1 MFGESYA
8 ASATQT
14 TGGFLVLLS
23 HTVKDRI
30 DLLTVQ
36 NIEFKGK
43 AQTYLRRQLES
54 AKDLHPLDGVSIRQN
69 LSSEWGSL
77 LTQHLMRVHHHLDRD
92 DSDIVAY
99 TAWRYATLTAW
110 GEASAAREIALDL
123 KTSIHTIHYR
133 LKLARDKGIL
143 TSPGAGARLGR

>member
-1 MFGESYA
+1 MQSYA
-8 ASATQT
+8 ASATET
-14 TGGFLVLLS
+14 SAGALILISRTI
-23 HTVKDRI
+23 KDRI
-30 DLLTVQ
+30 DLLLVQ
-36 NIEFKGK
+36 NLELKGK
-43 AQTYLRRQLES
+43 TQAYLRRQIDF
-54 AKDLHPLDGVSIRQN
+54 AKELQPLDGISIRQN

-77 LTQHLMRVHHHLDRD
+77 LTQHLMRVHHQLDRD

-99 TAWRYATLTAW
+99 TAWRYGTLTAW